1 MIIQDSNDSMKRRQ
15 LYFTVRLEFNDSG
28 QTRSTD
34 DARRNG
40 ILHPLPLHRLRGCL
54 PG

>member
-1 MIIQDSNDSMKRRQ
+1 GDSSDTRERRQ
-15 LYFTVRLEFNDSG
+15 LCFTVGLEFNDSG
-28 QTRSTD
+28 QKRSTD